1 MTGRKKRRP
10 LLRRQLHA
18 CFLIL
23 ILVRPGSAVMVEEG
37 EDRTVMNNE
46 MERSA
51 PVDMNNLKITVIFDN
66 NPFRPGLTTGWG
78 FACLIR
84 GTEKTILFDTG
95 ADGAVLLANMQ
106 KLGVDLAAI
115 DIVVLSHA
123 HRDHVGGLEDLLAV
137 NPAVTVFLPRSF
149 PAQFKNRLQQAG
161 VQTTEV
167 RGFTPI
173 CDNVYSTGELGVDPI
188 EQSLLV
194 HGGTGII
201 VITGCA
207 HPGIVK
213 ILATAKKLLQADEIL
228 LAMGGFHLPKKN
240 PEELREMATAF
251 RRLGVRRVG
260 PCHCSGDAARQI
272 FAEEYGEQYIEVGV
286 GREISGNELE

>member
-1 MTGRKKRRP
+1 
-10 LLRRQLHA
+10 
-18 CFLIL
+18 
-23 ILVRPGSAVMVEEG
+23 MVEEG

-46 MERSA
+46 PERSA
-51 PVDMNNLKITVIFDN
+51 LTDMNNLKITVIFDN

-78 FACLIR
+78 FACLIT

-106 KLGVDLAAI
+106 KLGIDPAAI

-123 HRDHVGGLEDLLAV
+123 HRDHVGGLEGLLAV

-149 PAQFKNRLQQAG
+149 SASFKNRLRQAG
-161 VQTTEV
+161 IRTTEIY
-167 RGFTPI
+167 GFAPI
-173 CDNVYSTGELGVDPI
+173 CDRVYSTGELGVDPI

-194 HGGTGII
+194 HGGTGIV

-213 ILATAKKLLQADEIL
+213 ILTRSKKLLQDGEIL
-228 LAMGGFHLPKKN
+228 LAMGGFHLPEKS
-240 PEELREMATAF
+240 PEELREMAAAF

-260 PCHCSGDAARQI
+260 PCHCSGDAARRI
-272 FAEEYGEQYIEVGV
+272 FAEEYGAEYMEVGV
-286 GREISGNELE
+286 GREISGKELE

>member
-1 MTGRKKRRP
+1 MGRKKWHP
-10 LLRRQLHA
+10 LLRSVLVA

-23 ILVRPGSAVMVEEG
+23 ILVRSVSPVMVEKV
-37 EDRTVMNNE
+37 EDRAFMNNE
-46 MERSA
+46 PERSTLA
-51 PVDMNNLKITVIFDN
+51 DMKNLMITVVFDN

-78 FACLIR
+78 FACLIT
-84 GTEKTILFDTG
+84 GMEKTILFDTG
-95 ADGAVLLANMQ
+95 ADGAMLLANMQ
-106 KLGVDLAAI
+106 ELGIDPAAI

-149 PAQFKNRLQQAG
+149 SAPLKNRLQYSG

-167 RGFTPI
+167 SGFTPV
-173 CDNVYSTGELGVDPI
+173 CDNVYSTGELGAGPI
-188 EQSLLV
+188 EQSLVV

-213 ILATAKKLLQADEIL
+213 ILTAARKLLQTDEIF
-228 LAMGGFHLPKKN
+228 LAMGGFHLPEKS
-240 PEELREMATAF
+240 PEEFRAMAAAF

-260 PCHCSGDAARQI
+260 PCHCSGDTARWI
-272 FAEEYGEQYIEVGV
+272 FAEEYGANYVEVGV
-286 GREISGNELE
+286 GREISGKELE

>member
-1 MTGRKKRRP
+1 
-10 LLRRQLHA
+10 
-18 CFLIL
+18 
-23 ILVRPGSAVMVEEG
+23 
-37 EDRTVMNNE
+37 MNNE
-46 MERSA
+46 PKRSA
-51 PVDMNNLKITVIFDN
+51 LADMNNLKITVIFDN

-78 FACLIR
+78 FACLIT

-95 ADGAVLLANMQ
+95 ADGAVLLANM
-106 KLGVDLAAI
+106 KELGVDPAVI

-123 HRDHVGGLEDLLAV
+123 HRDHVGGLKDLLAV
-137 NPAVTVFLPRSF
+137 NHAVTVFLPRSF
-149 PAQFKNRLQQAG
+149 PAPFKNRLQQAG
-161 VQTTEV
+161 VQTTEID
-167 RGFTPI
+167 GFAPI

-194 HGGTGII
+194 HGGTGIV

-213 ILATAKKLLQADEIL
+213 ILTRAEKLLQADKIL
-228 LAMGGFHLPKKN
+228 LAMGGFHLPEKS
-240 PEELREMATAF
+240 PEELREMTAAF
-251 RRLGVRRVG
+251 RRLGVRRAG
-260 PCHCSGDAARQI
+260 PCHCSGDAARRI

>member
-1 MTGRKKRRP
+1 
-10 LLRRQLHA
+10 
-18 CFLIL
+18 
-23 ILVRPGSAVMVEEG
+23 MVH
-37 EDRTVMNNE
+37 
-46 MERSA
+46 MEKL
-51 PVDMNNLKITVIFDN
+51 NITVVFDN
-66 NPFRPGLTTGWG
+66 NPFRPGLTTSWG
-78 FACLIR
+78 FSSLIT
-84 GTEKTILFDTG
+84 GTGKTILFDTG
-95 ADGAVLLANMQ
+95 GDGAVLLANM
-106 KLGVDLAAI
+106 KELGIDPAAI

-149 PAQFKNRLQQAG
+149 SAPFKNRLQQSG
-161 VQTTEV
+161 IRTTEID
-167 RGFTPI
+167 GFAPI

-194 HGGTGII
+194 QTGRRLS

-213 ILATAKKLLQADEIL
+213 ILTTAEKLLQADEIL
-228 LAMGGFHLPKKN
+228 LAMGGFHLPEKS
-240 PEELREMATAF
+240 PEELREMAAAF

-260 PCHCSGDAARQI
+260 PCHCSGDMARRI

-286 GREISGNELE
+286 GKAIGGDELE